1 MEGSGRRQRRPRV
14 RETPQTRYAPEAAPS
29 PLAGVLLD
37 TDVII
42 EVLRGRRQI
51 AEALLDLEAR
61 GVRTHACAVSW
72 AEIHAGLRPGEEA
85 LTQAF
90 LEQRAEVVI
99 DAETGR
105 RAGQYLARY
114 ARSHRLELGAA
125 LIAAAATT
133 AGLALWT
140 QNRRDYPMP
149 DLRFHTP
156 P

>member
-1 MEGSGRRQRRPRV
+1 VEGSGRHRRRPRV
-14 RETPQTRYAPEAAPS
+14 RETPQARYAPEAPS
-29 PLAGVLLD
+29 SLGGVLLD

-51 AEALLDLEAR
+51 AEAILDLEAR
-61 GVRTHACAVSW
+61 GIRTHACAVSW
-72 AEIHAGLRPGEEA
+72 AEVHAGLRPGEEA

-99 DAETGR
+99 DVETGR

-114 ARSHRLELGAA
+114 AKSHGLELADA

-133 AGLALWT
+133 AGLSLWT
-140 QNRRDYPMP
+140 QNRHDYPMP

>member
-1 MEGSGRRQRRPRV
+1 MERPSRHRRPARV
-14 RETPQTRYAPEAAPS
+14 RETPQARYAPETEPPAV
-29 PLAGVLLD
+29 AGVLLD

-42 EVLRGRRQI
+42 EVLRGRRRI
-51 AEALLDLEAR
+51 AEAILGLEAA
-61 GVRTHACAVSW
+61 GVRTYACAVSW
-72 AEIHAGLRPGEEA
+72 AEVHAGLRPGEEA

-90 LEQRAEVVI
+90 LAQRAKVVI
-99 DAETGR
+99 DADTGR

-114 ARSHRLELGAA
+114 GRSHGLEVADA

-149 DLRFHTP
+149 DLRFYTP

>member
-1 MEGSGRRQRRPRV
+1 V
-14 RETPQTRYAPEAAPS
+14 
-29 PLAGVLLD
+29 
-37 TDVII
+37 
-42 EVLRGRRQI
+42 
-51 AEALLDLEAR
+51 AEAILDLEAR
-61 GVRTHACAVSW
+61 GVRTHVCAVSW
-72 AEIHAGLRPGEEA
+72 AEVHAGLRPGEEA

-114 ARSHRLELGAA
+114 ARSHGLELADA

-133 AGLALWT
+133 AGLTLWT

>member
-1 MEGSGRRQRRPRV
+1 MEGSGRRSRRPRV
-14 RETPQTRYAPEAAPS
+14 RETPQARYAPEAAPS
-29 PLAGVLLD
+29 PLVGVLLD

-42 EVLRGRRQI
+42 EVLRGRRQV
-51 AEALLDLEAR
+51 AEAILDLEAR
-61 GVRTHACAVSW
+61 GIRTHACAVSW
-72 AEIHAGLRPGEEA
+72 AEIHAGLRPGEEG

-99 DAETGR
+99 DADTGR

-114 ARSHRLELGAA
+114 AKSHGLELADA

-133 AGLALWT
+133 SGLALWT